1 MKENS
6 SAYYVHCF
14 AHQLQLVLVV
24 IARKHKGVSEFFT
37 MISMLLNMVGGSS
50 KRRDMIRDINLE
62 EMSKALGC
70 GQLQTGTGLNQE
82 QSLQRPGDTRWSSH
96 YKSLKSLVDMFPTIV
111 KVLEI
116 VEKDNKDWKI
126 RDQASNLL
134 RYF

>member
-50 KRRDMIRDINLE
+50 KRRDMIGDINLE
-62 EMSKALGC
+62 EMSKALGR
-70 GQLQTGTGLNQE
+70 GQL
-82 QSLQRPGDTRWSSH
+82 
-96 YKSLKSLVDMFPTIV
+96 
-111 KVLEI
+111 
-116 VEKDNKDWKI
+116 
-126 RDQASNLL
+126 
-134 RYF
+134 